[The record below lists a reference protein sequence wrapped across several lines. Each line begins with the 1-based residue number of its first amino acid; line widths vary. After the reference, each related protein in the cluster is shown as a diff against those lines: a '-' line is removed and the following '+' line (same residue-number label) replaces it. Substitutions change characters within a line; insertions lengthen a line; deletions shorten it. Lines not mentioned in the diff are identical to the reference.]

1 MTTRHVSRAAIAFLL
16 SGAWVTM
23 PARAQDLEPKAY
35 SASPTGANFLVA
47 AYSWSGG
54 DVVFDPTSVITDVHA
69 DVQALAVGAGH
80 SFGVFGKLA
89 RASVTIP
96 ASWADVTGRVGEQS
110 GQVSRN
116 GFADTRLKFSVNLR
130 GNPAMLPREFA
141 KQPRRT
147 IVGVSILASAPSGQY
162 ANTRLINIGN
172 NRWAFKP
179 EVGLAWPK
187 GRWDVDAY
195 AGVWLFTSNTE
206 AYPGAS
212 IKTQNPLVA
221 IQGHASYT
229 LRPRL
234 WIAADGTWYHG
245 GLTTVN
251 GVDASL
257 PLDNSRLGLTLS
269 MPVGNRYSLKA
280 SYSSGLVVQK
290 GSNFNTL
297 AIAWQVLWLSP
308 RFANGLKP

>member
-1 MTTRHVSRAAIAFLL
+1 VTTRRVIRAAIAFLL
-16 SGAWVTM
+16 SVGWKVM
-23 PARAQDLEPKAY
+23 PAHAQDLEPKVYA
-35 SASPTGANFLVA
+35 ASPTGANFLVA
-47 AYSWSGG
+47 SYSWSGG
-54 DVVFDPTSVITDVHA
+54 DVLFDPTSVITDVHA
-69 DVQALAVGAGH
+69 DVQALAIGLGH
-80 SFGVFGKLA
+80 TFGVFGKLG

-96 ASWADVTGRVGEQS
+96 VSWADVTGRVGEQA
-110 GQVSRN
+110 GEVSRN
-116 GFADTRLKFSVNLR
+116 GFADTRFKFSVNLR

-141 KQPRRT
+141 KESRRT
-147 IVGVSILASAPSGQY
+147 ILGVSLLASAPSGQY

-195 AGVWLFTSNTE
+195 AGVWLFSSNT
-206 AYPGAS
+206 AYYPGGS
-212 IKTQNPLVA
+212 IHTQNPLVA

-234 WIAADGTWYHG
+234 WLAADGTWYHG

-251 GVDASL
+251 GVDSSL
-257 PLDNSRLGLTLS
+257 PLDNSRIGLTLS
-269 MPVGNRYSLKA
+269 MPVGDRYSLKA

-290 GSNFNTL
+290 GTNFNTV

-308 RFANGLKP
+308 RFAYGLKP

>member
-1 MTTRHVSRAAIAFLL
+1 
-16 SGAWVTM
+16 M
-23 PARAQDLEPKAY
+23 PARGQDLEPKVYA
-35 SASPTGANFLVA
+35 ASPTGANFLVTS
-47 AYSWSGG
+47 YSWSGG
-54 DVVFDPTSVITDVHA
+54 DVLADPTVAITDIHA

-96 ASWADVTGRVGEQS
+96 ASWADVTGRVGEQA
-110 GQVSRN
+110 GAGARN
-116 GFADTRLKFSVNLR
+116 GVADTRLKFSVNLR

-141 KQPRRT
+141 KEPRRT

-162 ANTRLINIGN
+162 TNTRLINIGN

-195 AGVWLFTSNTE
+195 AGVWLFSSNT
-206 AYPGAS
+206 AYYPGGS
-212 IKTQNPLVA
+212 TLSQNVMTA
-221 IQGHASYT
+221 IQAHASYT

-234 WIAADGTWYHG
+234 WLAADGTWYHG
-245 GLTTVN
+245 GLTAVN
-251 GVDASL
+251 DVNSSL
-257 PLDNSRLGLTLS
+257 ALNNSRLGLTLS
-269 MPVGNRYSLKA
+269 MPVGDRYSLKA

-290 GSNFNTL
+290 GTNFNTV

-308 RFANGLKP
+308 RFAYGLRP

>member
-1 MTTRHVSRAAIAFLL
+1 MPAAIAFLL
-16 SGAWVTM
+16 SGGWLAM
-23 PARAQDLEPKAY
+23 PANAQDLEPKVYA
-35 SASPTGANFLVA
+35 ASPIGANFLVTS
-47 AYSWSGG
+47 YSWSGG
-54 DVVFDPTSVITDVHA
+54 DVLADPTVPITDIHA

-80 SFGVFGKLA
+80 SFGVFGKLG

-96 ASWADVTGRVGEQS
+96 ASWADVTGRVGEQA

-130 GNPAMLPREFA
+130 GNPAMLPRDFA
-141 KQPRRT
+141 KEPRRT
-147 IVGVSILASAPSGQY
+147 IVGVSLLASAPSGQY
-162 ANTRLINIGN
+162 DNTKLINIGN

-195 AGVWLFTSNTE
+195 AGVWLFSSNS
-206 AYPGAS
+206 AYYPGVS
-212 IKTQNPLVA
+212 TLTQNVMTA

-234 WIAADGTWYHG
+234 WLAADGTWYHG
-245 GLTTVN
+245 GLTAVN
-251 GVDASL
+251 DVSSSL
-257 PLDNSRLGLTLS
+257 ALNNSRLGLTLS
-269 MPVGNRYSLKA
+269 VPVGDRYSLKA

-290 GSNFNTL
+290 GTNFNTV

-308 RFANGLKP
+308 RFAYGLRP